1 MTTISDII
9 RPIEAFAPAA
19 WQEEWDNA
27 GWQVAPTDPGTTPC
41 SGVLVALDM
50 TEEALQEAVEAGCN
64 LVVCHHPLFFRGVKR
79 LVGATLQQRI
89 AAEAIRHGVAIYA
102 AHTNL
107 DVAPGGVSARLA
119 EKLGLREVRVLA
131 PRENRLMKLV
141 FYTPSAYAEPVR
153 TAVSEAGA
161 GCIGRY
167 EACSFNCEG
176 TGTFRAAAP
185 ECRPFVGSVGE
196 LHAEQEIR
204 TEVVVPKE
212 RISAAIRALREVHPY
227 EESAY
232 DLIPL
237 ALPDPRVGLGCV
249 GELPEEVPVA
259 EFLGRVARAI
269 GASCLKH
276 SPIASETVCRV
287 AVCGGSGAEFIPEA
301 MARGAQV
308 YLTADLKY
316 HDFQRAEGRITLVD
330 GGHFETERQ
339 AVDLFCEL
347 ISKKFPNF
355 AVRRAGE
362 TGAVGYFF
370 DGR

>member
-1 MTTISDII
+1 METLYDIVE
-9 RPIEAFAPAA
+9 PIEAFAPVA

-27 GWQVAPTDPGTTPC
+27 GWQVAPTEPRTTPC
-41 SGVLVALDM
+41 SGVVAALDV
-50 TEEALQEAVEAGCN
+50 TEEVIRQAVEAGCN

-79 LVGATLQQRI
+79 LVGATVQERI
-89 AAEAIRHGVAIYA
+89 AAEAIRNGVAVYA

-107 DVAPGGVSARLA
+107 DVAPGGVSGRLA
-119 EKLGLREVRVLA
+119 ERLGLRGVEVLA
-131 PRENRLMKLV
+131 PREKGVMKLV
-141 FYTPSAYAEPVR
+141 FYTPEAYVGRVR
-153 TAVSEAGA
+153 EAVWEAGG

-176 TGTFRAAAP
+176 AGTFRAAAP

-196 LHAEQEIR
+196 LHAEREIR

-227 EESAY
+227 EEPAY

-276 SPIASETVCRV
+276 SPIASETVRRV

-308 YLTADLKY
+308 YLTADLTY